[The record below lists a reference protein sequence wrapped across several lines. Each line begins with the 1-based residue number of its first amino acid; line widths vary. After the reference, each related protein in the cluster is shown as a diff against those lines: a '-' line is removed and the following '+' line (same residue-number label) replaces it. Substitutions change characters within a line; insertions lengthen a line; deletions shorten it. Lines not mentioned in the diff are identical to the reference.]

1 MFYITKNIIS
11 KFLDQEEL
19 PVELTFCFQ
28 ENIILNVSLKKQ
40 NIQEPIQ
47 HIGNQIYNKLKKQ
60 KEFEKEIQDLIAEK
74 VKKVNLIQ
82 EEEINKLNEEIKKY
96 AENLK
101 LSINSFG
108 NDFSKYYKKLK
119 ELKKL

>member
-1 MFYITKNIIS
+1 M
-11 KFLDQEEL
+11 
-19 PVELTFCFQ
+19 
-28 ENIILNVSLKKQ
+28 
-40 NIQEPIQ
+40 
-47 HIGNQIYNKLKKQ
+47 
-60 KEFEKEIQDLIAEK
+60 
-74 VKKVNLIQ
+74 NLIQ